1 MKRKI
6 SLLKINVI
14 RFLLLSGL
22 IDTHLTS
29 IAAPIYKCGNEY
41 SNRLMCA
48 NGVPA
53 QALNFDGT
61 KVISSENTNTRE
73 LQNNLREAEL
83 LERNRLKNEKNAV
96 RHNSQMISRSQ
107 SNPAPSELVSEKSAH
122 QKPYFTA
129 KEPNSVKASTKK

>member
-1 MKRKI
+1 MKQKI
-6 SLLKINVI
+6 SLIKIDVI

-22 IDTHLTS
+22 LNTHLTL

-96 RHNSQMISRSQ
+96 RHNSQMISRNQ
-107 SNPAPSELVSEKSAH
+107 RDAVPSELVSEKSEN

-129 KEPNSVKASTKK
+129 KEPNSVKTNSKK